1 MPEFDESAR
10 LIGEVSFGAGPS
22 VGPFVVV
29 GGPSYQHE
37 TPSSRDK
44 DEPRSRTV
52 IGHGCALQAFS
63 YIGAGSIVG
72 DDFRA
77 DAHAYVGTGCR
88 LGDRVVVEYGGRIY
102 NRAVVGDD
110 TVVGGFVCNEA
121 QVGARCL
128 IQGSLVHART
138 APSPERCPTI
148 EDDVMVGFNAVV
160 IGGVVVAARSVV
172 AAGAVLLT
180 STEAG
185 FMYAGVPARKI
196 GPAEWG

>member
-1 MPEFDESAR
+1 M
-10 LIGEVSFGAGPS
+10 
-22 VGPFVVV
+22 GPFAVI
-29 GGPSYQHE
+29 GGPSYQRE
-37 TPSSRDK
+37 TATSQDVDGSWTTFGR
-44 DEPRSRTV
+44 R
-52 IGHGCALQAFS
+52 CALQAFS
-63 YIGAGSIVG
+63 YVGAGSVVG

-77 DAHAYVGTGCR
+77 DAHAYVGIECR

-110 TVVGGFVCNEA
+110 TVVGGFLCNEA
-121 QVGARCL
+121 RVGARCL

-138 APSPERCPTI
+138 TPAPEAFPTI

-160 IGGVVVAARSVV
+160 VGGVVVARRSVV

-185 FMYAGVPARKI
+185 SMYAGVPARRI
-196 GPAEWG
+196 GQARWA

>member
-1 MPEFDESAR
+1 
-10 LIGEVSFGAGPS
+10 
-22 VGPFVVV
+22 
-29 GGPSYQHE
+29 
-37 TPSSRDK
+37 
-44 DEPRSRTV
+44 
-52 IGHGCALQAFS
+52 LQAFS
-63 YIGAGSIVG
+63 YVGAGSVVG

-77 DAHAYVGTGCR
+77 DAHAYVGTDCQF
-88 LGDRVVVEYGGRIY
+88 GDRVVVEYAGRIY

-138 APSPERCPTI
+138 ASSPERCPTI

-196 GPAEWG
+196 GPAEWV